1 MHHIYHTEGIVFSSK
16 NIGESGRYY
25 KIFTKDLGMIT
36 ARAEGVRKI
45 SSKLRYIL
53 QDFSYLKIDLIKGKN
68 FWKITSASK
77 TNLLEDITKNKDTF
91 RIFSNILNL
100 LSRLLSG
107 EEVNTPLFFDIKSGL
122 IILESVSTKTDLKNT
137 EVVLVLRILKHLGY
151 ISENKILTKYI
162 NSSFEK
168 SLISKVSIDRKNILR
183 EINRALKETQ
193 L

>member
-1 MHHIYHTEGIVFSSK
+1 MHHIYHTEGIVFSGK

-36 ARAEGVRKI
+36 AKAEGVRKI

-77 TNLLEDITKNKDTF
+77 TNLLEDITKNKDTYK
-91 RIFSNILNL
+91 IFSDILNL

-107 EEVNTPLFFDIKSGL
+107 EEVNTPLFLDIKSGL
-122 IILESVSTKTDLKNT
+122 IMLESVSTKADLKNT

-151 ISENKILTKYI
+151 ISENKTLTKYI